1 MFELLTTLLFGAVA
15 VFLAIRL
22 YSVLGRREGHME
34 APAPRDLDAG
44 NPLKPDTA
52 SHLRP
57 AFEGPAAAGLEA
69 IARADTSFDPDLFLD
84 GARKAYDM
92 IVQAFAKG
100 DRDTLKGLLA
110 PRVYDRYEAAIAQRE
125 VKGETVRT
133 DIERIRKAEIIEAG
147 HTDHVAMIKV
157 HFDAEIAT
165 ETLDA
170 DGKVVAGDFSRLATV
185 HEDWV
190 FERRTDTANP
200 NWVLVRVATS

>member
-1 MFELLTTLLFGAVA
+1 MFELLTTVLFGAVA
-15 VFLAIRL
+15 VFLAYRL
-22 YSVLGRREGHME
+22 FSVLGRREGHME
-34 APAPRDLDAG
+34 APAPRDLDPGKAF
-44 NPLKPDTA
+44 KPDAA
-52 SHLRP
+52 SPLRP

-69 IARADTSFDPDLFLD
+69 IARVDSSFDPDLFLD
-84 GARKAYDM
+84 GARKAYEM

-110 PRVYDRYEAAIAQRE
+110 PRVYERYEAAIAQRE

-133 DIERIRKAEIIEAG
+133 DIERIRKADIIEAG
-147 HTDHVAMIKV
+147 HSGHTAMIKV

-170 DGKVVAGDFSRLATV
+170 NGKVVAGDFSRLATV

-190 FERRTDTANP
+190 FERRTDTSNP
-200 NWVLVRVATS
+200 NWVLVRVATA